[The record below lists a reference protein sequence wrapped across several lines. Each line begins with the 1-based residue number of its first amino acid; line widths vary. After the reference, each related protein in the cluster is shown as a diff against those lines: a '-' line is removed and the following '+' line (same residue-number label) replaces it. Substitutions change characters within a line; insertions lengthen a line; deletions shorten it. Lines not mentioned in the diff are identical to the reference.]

1 VHVFGRG
8 QSTTRQDLARA
19 EFVESI
25 DHFRQAATHAAGGLG
40 ATVGPKVGMG
50 MNMARD
56 KMGSAR
62 GYVGSARGYVG
73 PGTARMTQ
81 AASRGWDTTIA
92 FVMPLADAAR
102 TGSVRAA
109 MLPEGAAKLSP
120 AVKSQILKAQA
131 LRTQALRTQAHRI
144 QAHRTQAM
152 KKQAAADS
160 SNGHMATAMVS
171 IVAAGAALGAT
182 GALVARRRN
191 RSKWA
196 EYEPAALQDDA
207 QAFVDQTRSASRSGV
222 DGPRTASK
230 MAGWAKEHSRSAV
243 DGVRGKMHDS
253 STTSAGSH
261 MDDMTSRPGP
271 MGDERMGSERMGGE
285 MGDASGDSTPADP
298 TQTGST
304 QAQSMRAE
312 PMPGKGSDAAD
323 RTTDSAHHMADKA
336 DAKLNDAAPRRGSK
350 PSTKST
356 DANETSDDAKGSNK
370 NGRQQQ

>member
-1 VHVFGRG
+1 MHVFGRG

-19 EFVESI
+19 EFVESM

-40 ATVGPKVGMG
+40 ATVGPKVGTG

-73 PGTARMTQ
+73 PGTARVTQ

-92 FVMPLADAAR
+92 LVMPLADAAR

-109 MLPEGAAKLSP
+109 MLPEGAARLSP

-131 LRTQALRTQAHRI
+131 LRTQALRTH
-144 QAHRTQAM
+144 AHRTPAM

-271 MGDERMGSERMGGE
+271 MGDERMAGE
-285 MGDASGDSTPADP
+285 MGDASADSTPADP
-298 TQTGST
+298 TQAGST
-304 QAQSMRAE
+304 QAGSTGAQSMQAE
-312 PMPGKGSDAAD
+312 PMPGKGGDAAD

-350 PSTKST
+350 PSPKST
-356 DANETSDDAKGSNK
+356 DATETSDDAMGSNK

>member
-1 VHVFGRG
+1 MHVFGRG

-19 EFVESI
+19 EFVESMG
-25 DHFRQAATHAAGGLG
+25 HFRQAATHAAGGLG
-40 ATVGPKVGMG
+40 ATVGPKVGVG
-50 MNMARD
+50 MDMARD
-56 KMGSAR
+56 RMGSAR
-62 GYVGSARGYVG
+62 GYVGSVRGYVG
-73 PGTARMTQ
+73 PGTSRVTN

-102 TGSVRAA
+102 SGSVRAA

-131 LRTQALRTQAHRI
+131 LRTHAMRTQAM
-144 QAHRTQAM
+144 RTQTM

-230 MAGWAKEHSRSAV
+230 MAGWAKEHSRSAM

-271 MGDERMGSERMGGE
+271 MGDERMGSERMDGERMGGE
-285 MGDASGDSTPADP
+285 MGDGMGTSTPAD
-298 TQTGST
+298 ST
-304 QAQSMRAE
+304 EAQSMRAE
-312 PMPGKGSDAAD
+312 PMPGKGADATD

-356 DANETSDDAKGSNK
+356 DASETSDNAEGSNK

>member
-19 EFVESI
+19 EFVESM

-50 MNMARD
+50 MDMARD

-73 PGTARMTQ
+73 PGTARVTQ

-102 TGSVRAA
+102 AGSVRAA
-109 MLPEGAAKLSP
+109 MLPEGAAKLTP

-131 LRTQALRTQAHRI
+131 LRTHALRTQMM
-144 QAHRTQAM
+144 RTQAM
-152 KKQAAADS
+152 KKQAATDS

-271 MGDERMGSERMGGE
+271 MGNERTGGGMGT
-285 MGDASGDSTPADP
+285 ADSAQSDP
-298 TQTGST
+298 TQAGSTAAEST
-304 QAQSMRAE
+304 QAQ

-323 RTTDSAHHMADKA
+323 RTTDAAHHMADKA

-356 DANETSDDAKGSNK
+356 DANETSDDATGSNK
-370 NGRQQQ
+370 NGRQQ

>member
-19 EFVESI
+19 EFVESM

-50 MNMARD
+50 MDMARD
-56 KMGSAR
+56 RMGSAR
-62 GYVGSARGYVG
+62 GYVISARGYVG
-73 PGTARMTQ
+73 PGTNKLSQ
-81 AASRGWDTTIA
+81 AASRGWDSTIA

-102 TGSVRAA
+102 AGSVRAA
-109 MLPEGAAKLSP
+109 MLPESM
-120 AVKSQILKAQA
+120 KSQATRVQIVKPVM
-131 LRTQALRTQAHRI
+131 
-144 QAHRTQAM
+144 M
-152 KKQAAADS
+152 KKAAPTDS

-196 EYEPAALQDDA
+196 EYEPSALQDES
-207 QAFVDQTRSASRSGV
+207 QAFVDQTRSAGRGG
-222 DGPRTASK
+222 DNRPRTASK
-230 MAGWAKEHSRSAV
+230 MTGWAKEHSRSAM

-253 STTSAGSH
+253 SSTTGGH
-261 MDDMTSRPGP
+261 MDEMASRPGGTGDGMG
-271 MGDERMGSERMGGE
+271 MGDNMTGNMGGRMGDTTAGG
-285 MGDASGDSTPADP
+285 A
-298 TQTGST
+298 
-304 QAQSMRAE
+304 AE
-312 PMPGKGSDAAD
+312 PMPGKPGDAAD
-323 RTTDSAHHMADKA
+323 RTGDAAHHMADKS

-350 PSTKST
+350 PSAKSG
-356 DANETSDDAKGSNK
+356 DASESADDSMPPSK

>member
-8 QSTTRQDLARA
+8 QSATRQDLASA
-19 EFVESI
+19 EFVESM

-40 ATVGPKVGMG
+40 ATVGPKVGLG
-50 MNMARD
+50 MDIARD

-62 GYVGSARGYVG
+62 GYVGTARAYMV
-73 PGTARMTQ
+73 PGTAKMTQ

-102 TGSVRAA
+102 VGSIRAA
-109 MLPEGAAKLSP
+109 TLPDGIKLPSG
-120 AVKSQILKAQA
+120 VKVQAMKAQA
-131 LRTQALRTQAHRI
+131 IKA
-144 QAHRTQAM
+144 QAM
-152 KKQAAADS
+152 RKKTPPS
-160 SNGHMATAMVS
+160 SSSGHTATAMVS

-207 QAFVDQTRSASRSGV
+207 QAFVDQTRSSGRGGA

-230 MAGWAKEHSRSAV
+230 MAGWAKEHSRWAM

-253 STTSAGSH
+253 SATSAGSH
-261 MDDMTSRPGP
+261 MDEMTSRPGR
-271 MGDERMGSERMGGE
+271 MGDDM
-285 MGDASGDSTPADP
+285 
-298 TQTGST
+298 
-304 QAQSMRAE
+304 AE
-312 PMPGKGSDAAD
+312 PMPGKASDATERAGD
-323 RTTDSAHHMADKA
+323 GAHHMADKA
-336 DAKLNDAAPRRGSK
+336 DAKLNDATGRRGAK
-350 PSTKST
+350 PSSKST
-356 DANETSDDAKGSNK
+356 DASDAGDDTMPNAMPPNK